1 MATYS
6 FLNVHATLSGPG
18 GSVQL
23 GSGAGASE
31 EGIDVD
37 MLEEKDQMAVGA
49 DGSIMHS
56 LRASDA
62 GSIVVR
68 LLKTSPVNA
77 QLNQLYNF
85 QKQSAG
91 NWGQNVLVVSDVQR
105 GDVVT
110 GTLMAFSKQA
120 PVKYA
125 KDGNMMEWRF
135 QGRVEELLGTG
146 VPDASA

>member
-1 MATYS
+1 MSTYS
-6 FLNVHATLSGPG
+6 FLNINATLSGPG
-18 GSVQL
+18 GSIQL
-23 GSGAGASE
+23 GAGAGASE

-49 DGSIMHS
+49 DGAIMHS

-62 GSIVVR
+62 GTITVR

-77 QLNQLYNF
+77 QLSQLYNF

-91 NWGQNVLVVSDVQR
+91 VWGQNVLVVSDVQR

-125 KDGNMMEWRF
+125 KDGNVMEWRF